1 LERLQRCQPDER
13 EEEEEEEGRETRR
26 EMKEETRMRQVNK
39 EKRVMNTRVLVSD
52 PLGANNSSCLVFG
65 NSYAKESNDVP

>member
-1 LERLQRCQPDER
+1 
-13 EEEEEEEGRETRR
+13 
-26 EMKEETRMRQVNK
+26 MKEETRMRQVNK